1 MIDCLHYSTRECNVT
16 PCNPHLK
23 KSKDM
28 NYDFLDSTIPPPAL
42 QHIAE
47 VGSWQLLYFGL
58 GVEEERQ

>member
-1 MIDCLHYSTRECNVT
+1 
-16 PCNPHLK
+16 
-23 KSKDM
+23 M
-28 NYDFLDSTIPPPAL
+28 NYDFLDYTIPPPAP